1 MIIDPQLPVRAVS
14 FYIDVNSGMIALQVI
29 VASLVGIPI
38 LLKVFWR
45 RISNGARNLRK
56 RVLQRPR

>member
-56 RVLQRPR
+56 RILQRPR

>member
-29 VASLVGIPI
+29 VASLVGIPV

-56 RVLQRPR
+56 RILQRPR

>member
-14 FYIDVNSGMIALQVI
+14 FYIDANSGMIALQVI

-56 RVLQRPR
+56 RILQRPR